1 MPRKASTKA
10 AAAKTAKTEAPKR
23 TAPMKPQVY
32 LQYDA
37 NQVEVDA
44 VVAAA
49 KAAFK
54 EEKGHRAAIKSLD
67 VYLKPQ
73 EGAAY
78 YVINGD
84 FTGKIDL

>member
-1 MPRKASTKA
+1 MPRKASTKT
-10 AAAKTAKTEAPKR
+10 AAAKAAKTEAPKR
-23 TAPMKPQVY
+23 TTPMKPQVY

-37 NQVEVDA
+37 NQVEIDA

-54 EEKGHRAAIKSLD
+54 AEKGRVAIKSLD

-78 YVINGD
+78 YVINED

>member
-10 AAAKTAKTEAPKR
+10 AAAKAAKTEAPKR
-23 TAPMKPQVY
+23 TTPMKPQVY

-37 NQVEVDA
+37 NQVEIDE

-54 EEKGHRAAIKSLD
+54 AEKGRVAIKSCD
-67 VYLKPQ
+67 IYLKPQ

-78 YVINGD
+78 YVINED
-84 FTGKIDL
+84 FTGKIAL